1 MKLDSFKFKPGQMV
15 TEHYSGFDND
25 LVSAYMVV
33 SLVDNGDHIKF
44 YCLFD
49 HEEGIQCEAGDI
61 HEYPL
66 TLFTEWNKEDGNR
79 TVWKVDGELLEV

>member
-1 MKLDSFKFKPGQMV
+1 MKFDRFKPGQMV
-15 TEHYSGFDND
+15 TEHYPGWRKTG

-33 SLVDNGDHIKF
+33 SVVDDGDHIKF

-49 HEEGIQCEAGDI
+49 HESGVQCSAGDI
-61 HEYPL
+61 HTYPL